1 MSGVLAAAVKEA
13 PERMFL
19 DVSGIQYSYADID
32 SASTCLA
39 NGLLALGVKQ
49 GDRVGTLLDTSVEAI
64 LIWFA
69 ANKIGAVYASVNAAY
84 KGEYLR
90 HQFADAGLAGVCV
103 APDYADRLPLLKD
116 ERARNHTRLHRGHEP
131 SAA

>member
-1 MSGVLAAAVKEA
+1 M
-13 PERMFL
+13 
-19 DVSGIQYSYADID
+19 D
-32 SASTCLA
+32 SAATRLA

-69 ANKIGAVYASVNAAY
+69 ANQIGAVYVPVNAAY

-90 HQFADAGLAGVCV
+90 HQFADAGVEV
-103 APDYADRLPLLKD
+103 VFVEPDYADRLALINDEMPLV
-116 ERARNHTRLHRGHEP
+116 HTVIQRGDKPLPAEGMHHKTFTEIP
-131 SAA
+131 GSP